1 MTLVDAVVVSAVG
14 RWAVA
19 TVAVSLL
26 LLALE
31 VA

>member
-1 MTLVDAVVVSAVG
+1 MTLVVSAVG
-14 RWAVA
+14 RWVVA

-31 VA
+31 VAG